1 MCLLYD
7 VNGELV
13 NKIIIDWCKKKKNRV
28 IFCGLKCLCNYGNR
42 LLN

>member
-13 NKIIIDWCKKKKNRV
+13 NKIIIDWCKKKNRV